1 VTHAALDALLPLPA
15 DQLIARRWEAV
26 SAFLA
31 ARDLDPGELGAFML
45 DRVGPG
51 ELLLTSSP
59 VHGLA
64 NATSDLD
71 FIRVQEAEI
80 SGPRISTKIF
90 ERGHH
95 LEVVS
100 FAASEVKRNL
110 DELAGLAA
118 LPPAEVVAGF
128 RSWDKRF
135 EPRRKQTER
144 IVNGITLDGRAPY
157 LHALPALALV
167 WSRAALQLAA
177 EQAAHLSLA
186 EAAGESRGRVGYA
199 YNVLLHLMDAVL
211 SLHGD
216 VYTTR
221 KWYALRWAR
230 FARAGG
236 WHDEP
241 YRELAAGIERARSTV
256 SDALAPGFD
265 APLAPAYAELVDAA
279 ARATGAAAG
288 VRITLEPAGG
298 AAWHAFLPG
307 SGLVSGAG
315 RSLLVTGDWPP
326 PAGPFPLAGPDGAAA
341 LDART
346 AATALRA
353 IRAGLL
359 TARVDYQPL
368 GHQEGAA

>member
-110 DELAGLAA
+110 DQLEALAA

-230 FARAGG
+230 FARTDA

-241 YRELAAGIERARSTV
+241 YRHLAAGIEYARTGV
-256 SDALAPGFD
+256 SAALAPGFD
-265 APLAPAYAELVDAA
+265 APLAPEYAALVDGA

-288 VRITLEPAGG
+288 VRVTLEPVEG

-326 PAGPFPLAGPDGAAA
+326 PAGPFPLAGPDGLAA
-341 LDART
+341 LDAAT

-353 IRAGLL
+353 VRAGLL
-359 TARVDYQPL
+359 TVRIDYL
-368 GHQEGAA
+368 EGAA